1 MQETKLGSQ
10 TGENL
15 AEENT
20 GGIHPEHKR
29 KLTALEKLGVAS
41 ATGTGLIASFA
52 TYSAIKAHFYT
63 REEGDAVA
71 KAIRSVEARVV
82 ELNAEQTRVVE
93 RKVDKILEF
102 MKEDRAQAQRDVDR
116 FDRRL
121 ENVEFVV
128 MKSNPKGGK

>member
-1 MQETKLGSQ
+1 M
-10 TGENL
+10 
-15 AEENT
+15 AEENPT
-20 GGIHPEHKR
+20 GIHPEHKR
-29 KLTALEKLGVAS
+29 KLTALEKLGIGMGAGS
-41 ATGTGLIASFA
+41 GIIAAFA

-71 KAIRSVEARVV
+71 LAIRSVESRVV